1 MGEFAGVSECF
12 AHTLLPCVVHGDC
25 FVALGAGVTQANDCF
40 QKSANHSLGILN
52 TNFKLLPA
60 TSV

>member
-1 MGEFAGVSECF
+1 MVIVCM
-12 AHTLLPCVVHGDC
+12 
-25 FVALGAGVTQANDCF
+25 ALGAGITQTNDCL
-40 QKSANHSLGILN
+40 QKSANHSLGTLN